1 MTIERE
7 LRNTVDDDL
16 DLLVARADLDG
27 LIRLIDARSSSRDWP
42 GLWRVRQ
49 RSRAALETGRQIWP
63 AATLAEHRLAL
74 LADPEHASRVVD
86 EDSGRF
92 SIGPLTEVIAQNHTW
107 NELRALLPDGPRR
120 SFIAYERALRGE
132 SIDDDVFPVLDVPIA
147 ASDWEPEYTLPIY
160 HDVGVE
166 CPSPAD
172 RWAHEWDDVTTT
184 DDVDFIDDPWIEQA
198 FRSLVEP
205 WTSSSNGRTDL
216 AIVDGDP
223 RGALGALGL
232 TTARLAPLAPNDA
245 LDWLTWC
252 GASGGAHGR
261 RRGTASGRFSTWW
274 MLAALGG
281 LTDDWDEL
289 RDEASLAA
297 LLGDVAFG
305 ATWWRFDD
313 GSRPHAH
320 ELCLVVEVAENDES
334 ATPISVAL
342 LARDHPG

>member
-1 MTIERE
+1 MTIEKESRE
-7 LRNTVDDDL
+7 QLDEEL

-27 LIRLIDARSSSRDWP
+27 LIRLIDARCTTRDWT

-74 LADPEHASRVVD
+74 LADAEHASRVVD

-107 NELRALLPDGPRR
+107 AELHPLLPDGPRR
-120 SFIAYERALRGE
+120 SFVAYERSLRGE
-132 SIDDDVFPVLDVPIA
+132 SIVDEVFPVLDVPIA
-147 ASDWEPEYTLPIY
+147 PCDWEPEYTLPTY

-166 CPSPAD
+166 CPSPSD
-172 RWAHEWDDVTTT
+172 LWNHDWDAVTTIG
-184 DDVDFIDDPWIEQA
+184 DADLVDDPWIEHA

-205 WTSSSNGRTDL
+205 WTTSSNGRTDL

-223 RGALGALGL
+223 RAALGALGL
-232 TTARLAPLAPNDA
+232 TTARLASLTPNDA

-274 MLAALGG
+274 LLAALGG

-289 RDEASLAA
+289 RDDETLSSR
-297 LLGDVAFG
+297 LGDVALG

-320 ELCLVVEVAENDES
+320 ELCLVVEVSENDES